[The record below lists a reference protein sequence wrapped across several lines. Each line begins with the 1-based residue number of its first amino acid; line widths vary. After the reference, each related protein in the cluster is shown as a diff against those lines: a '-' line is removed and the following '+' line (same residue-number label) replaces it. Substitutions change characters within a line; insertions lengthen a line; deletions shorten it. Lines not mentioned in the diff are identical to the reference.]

1 MDIENK
7 VVLVTGGLGCIGAWS
22 LYHLIRR
29 GMKAICFDL
38 GSSRHRLNLL
48 MSAEAQEAITFI
60 PGDLTDFTQVK
71 ATLDDHGV
79 THIVHLAALQVP
91 FCRANPVMG
100 AQVNVVGTVNIFEAA
115 KQVGIKHL
123 AQASSI
129 AVYGTPEE
137 YVNVTGET
145 GLMPN
150 DAAPKPHTLY
160 GVYKVAGEGIA
171 SVYWQENGISSTALR
186 PYTVYGLGRDQGLTS
201 EPTKAMQAAAAGQP
215 YHISFGGMMQFQWAS
230 DVAEQFIEA
239 ALRPVDGAN
248 GYNLGG
254 VPMTVEAVAEIICKI
269 RPDAQITVE
278 PKPLAFPRGFDDTAL
293 REAMPVYETP
303 LEEGIR
309 ATLEGF
315 SRQQV

>member
-1 MDIENK
+1 MSVESS

-22 LYHLIRR
+22 LYHLAQR
-29 GMKAICFDL
+29 GMKAVCFDL

-48 MSAEAQEAITFI
+48 MGAEEQEAITFV
-60 PGDLTDFTQVK
+60 PGDLTDFAQVK
-71 ATLDDHGV
+71 AALEDHHV

-100 AQVNVVGTVNIFEAA
+100 AQVNVVGTVNVFEAA
-115 KQVGIKHL
+115 KQAGIKHL

-129 AVYGTPEE
+129 AIYGTPEE
-137 YVNVTGET
+137 YLAITGEA
-145 GLMPN
+145 GLMPR
-150 DAAPKPHTLY
+150 DALPNPHTLY

-215 YHISFGGMMQFQWAS
+215 FHISFGGMMQFQWAS
-230 DVAEQFIEA
+230 DVAEQFIGA
-239 ALRPVDGAN
+239 ALRPMDGAYF
-248 GYNLGG
+248 YNLGG
-254 VPMTVEAVAEIICKI
+254 VPTTVEAVAGIIRSI

-278 PKPLAFPRGFDDTAL
+278 PKPLSFPRGFDDSAL
-293 REAMPVYETP
+293 REAMPIYETP
-303 LEEGIR
+303 LENGIR

-315 SRQQV
+315 GRSHL